1 MMTPHEVLPTRAPVD
16 GLRGSRRDSGPAV
29 ADGRV
34 EREVWDAL
42 GSVLDPEL
50 DEPVTD
56 LGFVRTCRVHDGAVV
71 IRLRLP
77 TPMCAPNFAFLMT
90 ADAYDAAAGVEGVD
104 AVDVQLEDHMDS
116 SQINAGVA
124 SQAGFVGTYGDEANR
139 ELEELRTTFR
149 RKAHT
154 ASLDYACRAL
164 LADGWSMTMLHT
176 ATLGDLR
183 DDERRRLVRRR
194 RDIGLPTTPEQPILV
209 DHEGTPVLPENVS
222 MALRFARTT
231 RVSIDGN
238 AHFCRG
244 LLRTRY
250 PGSEHDQRP
259 REGDDEE
266 VLP

>member
-1 MMTPHEVLPTRAPVD
+1 MSTATTM
-16 GLRGSRRDSGPAV
+16 PA
-29 ADGRV
+29 DQRI

-56 LGFVRTCRVHDGAVV
+56 LGFVKTCEVHDGTAVV
-71 IRLRLP
+71 RLRLP
-77 TPMCAPNFAFLMT
+77 TPLCAPNFAFLMT
-90 ADAYDAAAGVEGVD
+90 ADAYDAASGVD
-104 AVDVQLEDHMDS
+104 GVRHVDVKLEEHCDS
-116 SQINAGVA
+116 TQINAGVA
-124 SQAGFVGTYGDEANR
+124 SQAGFVGTYGEEANR
-139 ELEELRTTFR
+139 ELEELRMTFR

-164 LADGWSMTMLHT
+164 LAAGWSMTMLHT

-183 DDERRRLVRRR
+183 DDERERLARRR

-250 PGSEHDQRP
+250 PGSERDQQPRP
-259 REGDDEE
+259 DEE
-266 VLP
+266 EIR